1 MSQTKFEIKR
11 TSQFKK
17 DLKRMM
23 KRDVFDA
30 AILNDVVE
38 MLANDIELPENFR
51 NHLLE
56 PKSKRVMGMPFKTKL
71 VIRVQKRWKNISFD
85 IN

>member
-56 PKSKRVMGMPFKTKL
+56 PK
-71 VIRVQKRWKNISFD
+71 
-85 IN
+85 